1 VDDKR
6 RVESSQY
13 TEKAF
18 LTTRNFI
25 KHALQHPIAGL
36 EDVLTWNYL
45 EFGQKDDASSRPHL
59 LRRAIDSAVGMI
71 EHHNNTSTTDK
82 FDEENAAA
90 PFVSRL
96 SLGAVV
102 MLRKHVTDL
111 EKMET
116 TITANDS
123 S

>member
-1 VDDKR
+1 M
-6 RVESSQY
+6 
-13 TEKAF
+13 
-18 LTTRNFI
+18 TRNFI
-25 KHALQHPIAGL
+25 KHALHHPVAGL
-36 EDVLTWNYL
+36 EDVLTWNYIKS
-45 EFGQKDDASSRPHL
+45 EQKDDASSRPNL

-71 EHHNNTSTTDK
+71 DHHNNTSATDK
-82 FDEENAAA
+82 LDEESAAA

-111 EKMET
+111 ENIES
-116 TITANDS
+116 TIIANNS